1 MKTFINAKIKDIKL
15 AKEEVI
21 TLTLDSL
28 NGDQLEILRQIKKQG
43 TAYITFN
50 SSQTDVDDYYEYHSS
65 REGVRGTVNSDGTI
79 NLNQK
84 DEGQVTLEEVGEQ
97 PAPDEETTEPSD
109 QEQES
114 GEETEQEP
122 AEESE
127 DELPEDVEEQEG
139 SEAEEA
145 GEAQE
150 DSEEDQQPA
159 GADNDDLE
167 D

>member
-28 NGDQLEILRQIKKQG
+28 NGDQLETLRKIMKQG

-65 REGVRGTVNSDGTI
+65 REGVRGTVYPDGTI

-97 PAPDEETTEPSD
+97 PAPTEETTEQSD

-114 GEETEQEP
+114 VEETEQEP
-122 AEESE
+122 TEETE
-127 DELPEDVEEQEG
+127 DELPEDEEEQAVDDEEVEEEQDEEQQQE
-139 SEAEEA
+139 E
-145 GEAQE
+145 
-150 DSEEDQQPA
+150 
-159 GADNDDLE
+159 DNDDLE